1 MSEDCH
7 IKILGTTDFIHKP
20 ELISK
25 INQIFY
31 DTGWDDSNSFFTKLL
46 CDEYQRSPHFTVL
59 FYKNNEAVGV
69 RTLNIIGKN
78 KIILENGCIVNAS
91 DVDYANFLKLV
102 IYEFVYGKFSI
113 TGLMNAFNTN
123 LEDYYLL
130 AYVEQNNFN
139 SKARSTVCEI
149 DDIGY
154 VFNYLTK
161 KGGYE
166 ETSFPGL
173 KMDWSHYKQAFVVRV
188 HKGEII
194 RRTLAKYVPDDC
206 KCLLKSPV
214 NSPKNC
220 THHASAT
227 RSSMATSSS
236 SYSTDSSSN
245 KRKKKDKK

>member
-31 DTGWDDSNSFFTKLL
+31 DSGWDDSNSFFTKLL

-102 IYEFVYGKFSI
+102 IYELVYGEFPIK
-113 TGLMNAFNTN
+113 GLMNALHTN

-173 KMDWSHYKQAFVVRV
+173 KIDWSYYKQAFVVRV

-206 KCLLKSPV
+206 KYMVQSRV
-214 NSPKNC
+214 NSPKNR
-220 THHASAT
+220 TPDASAT
-227 RSSMATSSS
+227 ESSIETPSNPR
-236 SYSTDSSSN
+236 SN
-245 KRKKKDKK
+245 KRKKNDKK